1 MLTQNLLLLETRF
14 TQGDA
19 TACRP
24 RFQLRRPIRGLVR
37 PSSCNFR
44 QWPAETLSLDPSEPA
59 FLEDPY
65 PTLSRLREAAPVFYD
80 DERERWFVTRHE
92 DVRAC
97 LRDKRLGR
105 NFRHVMTPEEIGVPP
120 LDPRWQAFWETE
132 RWSLLWLEPPD
143 HTRIRKLV
151 AAAFT
156 PRASRRCA
164 SRPTG
169 SRAKLLEPLAETG
182 EMELLYDYAQPYSI
196 AVICRMLGV
205 PLDRHRDLLD
215 WSHRMVKMYEF
226 DVPLEAATAANRA
239 RRSFATTCVELIG
252 ERRAQAARR
261 HGQRARRGARRR
273 RAALGGR
280 DRQHRDRAAERRARG
295 DRQHARQRHARVR
308 APSRAVATRRRRRRS
323 GVSGD
328 EELIR
333 YDPPL
338 QLFER
343 WVLTDDFA
351 IGDVA
356 IPRGAKISM
365 LFGSANRDPRVFERP
380 DEFDVGRENAA
391 QHIGFG
397 GGIHVCIGAPLA
409 RIELEASVEVLRRYW
424 PDFSWRRSR
433 DARAPSS
440 SGASKG
446 SAWRA

>member
-1 MLTQNLLLLETRF
+1 VEQAF
-14 TQGDA
+14 
-19 TACRP
+19 
-24 RFQLRRPIRGLVR
+24 
-37 PSSCNFR
+37 
-44 QWPAETLSLDPSEPA
+44 DPSDPA

-65 PTLSRLREAAPVFYD
+65 STLNRLRESAPVFYD
-80 DERERWFVTRHE
+80 GGRKRWFVTRHE

-105 NFRHVMTPEEIGVPP
+105 NFRHVMAPEEIGVRP
-120 LDPRWQAFWETE
+120 LDPRWKAFWRTE

-156 PRASRRCA
+156 PRSVEALREPARELA
-164 SRPTG
+164 EE
-169 SRAKLLEPLAETG
+169 LLEPLAEVG

-226 DVPLEAATAANRA
+226 DVPDEAAEGANRA
-239 RRSFATTCVELIG
+239 AGEFQDYVRALI
-252 ERRAQAARR
+252 
-261 HGQRARRGARRR
+261 
-273 RAALGGR
+273 
-280 DRQHRDRAAERRARG
+280 AERREHPG
-295 DRQHARQRHARVR
+295 DDMVSALVGARVEGER
-308 APSRAVATRRRRRRS
+308 LSDDEIVSTVIVLLNAGHEASVNTLGNGMLAFARHPEQWRRVVD
-323 GVSGD
+323 GTVPAAAAG

-343 WVLTDDFA
+343 WVLTDDFSV
-351 IGDVA
+351 GDVA
-356 IPRGAKISM
+356 IPRGEKVAM
-365 LFGSANRDPRVFERP
+365 LFGAANRDPRVFVRA

-409 RIELEASVEVLRRYW
+409 RVELEASLDALRRYW
-424 PDFSWRRSR
+424 PDFELGEEPRRTGAFVIWGLQGLR
-433 DARAPSS
+433 LARS
-440 SGASKG
+440 
-446 SAWRA
+446 